1 MTQQVPV
8 LTVKSCGKLQ
18 QNLTPGFQFSTIK
31 LGEFSSSRRAG
42 EKVKISN
49 FIDCFRLKENLPA
62 QKIDTTVSS
71 PDNNGLWKVSAI
83 SELWF
88 PIQPSKK
95 MVKLLQTGKKQN
107 KLINPQ

>member
-1 MTQQVPV
+1 MSKKLTQQVSV

-31 LGEFSSSRRAG
+31 LGEFSSSRQAG

-49 FIDCFRLKENLPA
+49 FIGCFCLKEKLPEH
-62 QKIDTTVSS
+62 KIDTTVSS

-83 SELWF
+83 SEL
-88 PIQPSKK
+88 
-95 MVKLLQTGKKQN
+95 
-107 KLINPQ
+107 